1 MNVSTNAGALSNS
14 TIVARYRERTPGS
27 ADRSQAAHSVFP
39 SGIVHDG
46 RRMLPYPI
54 YVERAAGARKWDVD
68 GNEYVD
74 YFGGHGALILGHCDP
89 QVTRAAQRQL
99 ELGTHPA
106 ACHDL
111 EVRWGTLVKT
121 LVPCAERVRFHSS
134 GTEANLMALRLARA
148 VTGKKK
154 LVRLKGH
161 FHGWQDHA
169 AFGVDNHFD
178 GSATPGLLEE
188 IADHVLLASPDDLEG
203 TRTLLESRD
212 DIAAVTLEPT
222 GGGFGVLPIA
232 PDYVHMLREVTARR
246 GIILIFDEVV
256 TGFRVARGGAQAH
269 YGITPDLATFAKI
282 LAGGLPGGAVAGS
295 ASILERLDFE
305 AARTRGFE
313 KIGHQ
318 GTYNANPVC
327 AATGVACLERVASE
341 DVCERANRNGAE
353 LRAALNEILA
363 EERVPWAVYGEHSA
377 FYFFLNPDGVD
388 IDPETFEP
396 LEAGFDTL
404 KRSGK
409 HPAAQKLRLALS
421 VGGVDI
427 SGKPGGLTSAV
438 HTGEDIAH
446 TAQALREAIRMLR
459 AEGEL

>member
-1 MNVSTNAGALSNS
+1 MNAEPPSNS
-14 TIVARYRERTPGS
+14 KIVARYRERTPGS
-27 ADRSQAAHSVFP
+27 AERSQAARSVFP
-39 SGIVHDG
+39 SGIVHDS
-46 RRMLPYPI
+46 RRMLPHPI
-54 YVERAAGARKWDVD
+54 YVERAYRSRKWDVD

-74 YFGGHGALILGHCDP
+74 YHGGHGALILGHCDP

-111 EVRWGTLVKT
+111 EVRWGTLVKA

-148 VTGKKK
+148 CTGKKK

-169 AFGVDNHFD
+169 AFGVDDHFD

-188 IADHVLLASPDDLEG
+188 IAGHVLLASSHDLEG
-203 TRTLLESRD
+203 TRALLESRD
-212 DIAAVTLEPT
+212 DIAAVMLEPT
-222 GGGFGVLPIA
+222 GGSFGVLPIA

-282 LAGGLPGGAVAGS
+282 LAGGLPGGAVTGPETT
-295 ASILERLDFE
+295 LERLDFD
-305 AARTRGFE
+305 AARTKGFE

-327 AATGVACLERVASE
+327 AATGIACLERVAAE

-353 LRAALNEILA
+353 LRAALNQVLA

-377 FYFFLNPDGVD
+377 FYFFLNPDGADVA
-388 IDPETFEP
+388 PETFEP
-396 LEAGFDTL
+396 LEAGFDAL
-404 KRSGK
+404 RRGGK

-421 VGGVDI
+421 IGGVDL

-446 TAQALREAIRMLR
+446 TAQALREAVRMLR

>member
-1 MNVSTNAGALSNS
+1 MNAGTLSNS
-14 TIVARYRERTPGS
+14 AIVARFRERTPGS
-27 ADRSQAAHSVFP
+27 EERTRSARSIFP
-39 SGIVHDG
+39 SGIVHDS
-46 RRMLPYPI
+46 RRMLPHPI
-54 YVERAAGARKWDVD
+54 YVERAAASRKWDVD

-74 YFGGHGALILGHCDP
+74 YHGGHGALILGHCDP
-89 QVTRAAQRQL
+89 QVVRAAQRQI

-106 ACHDL
+106 ACHDR
-111 EVRWGTLVKT
+111 EVRWGALVKD

-154 LVRLKGH
+154 LVRFKGH

-169 AFGVDNHFD
+169 AFGVDDHFD

-188 IADHVLLASPDDLEG
+188 IAGHVLLASSDDLAG
-203 TRTLLESRD
+203 TRALLESRD
-212 DIAAVTLEPT
+212 DIAAVMLEPT
-222 GGGFGVLPIA
+222 GGSFGVLPIGA
-232 PDYVHMLREVTARR
+232 EFVHMLREVTERR
-246 GIILIFDEVV
+246 GIVLVFDEVV
-256 TGFRVARGGAQAH
+256 TGFRVARGGAQEH

-282 LAGGLPGGAVAGS
+282 LAGGLPGGAVAGPV
-295 ASILERLDFE
+295 SILERLDFE
-305 AARTRGFE
+305 AAQSKGFE

-327 AATGVACLERVASE
+327 AATGIACLERIASD

-353 LRAALNEILA
+353 LRAALNAVLA
-363 EERVPWAVYGEHSA
+363 QERVPWAVYGQHSG

-388 IDPETFEP
+388 IDPPSFDP
-396 LEAGFDTL
+396 LEAGFDAL
-404 KRSGK
+404 RRGGK

-421 VGGVDI
+421 IGGVDI

-438 HTGEDIAH
+438 HTGDDIAH
-446 TAQALREAIRMLR
+446 TAQALRDAIRMLR

>member
-1 MNVSTNAGALSNS
+1 MNAGPLSNS
-14 TIVARYRERTPGS
+14 KIVASYRERTAGS
-27 ADRSQAAHSVFP
+27 AERSQEARSIFP
-39 SGIVHDG
+39 SGIVHDS
-46 RRMLPYPI
+46 RRLLPYPI
-54 YVERAAGARKWDVD
+54 YVERALGSRKWDVD

-74 YFGGHGALILGHCDP
+74 YHGGHGSLILGHCDP

-111 EVRWGTLVKT
+111 EVRWGTLVKE
-121 LVPCAERVRFHSS
+121 LVPCAERVRFTSS

-148 VTGKKK
+148 CTGRKK

-161 FHGWQDHA
+161 FHGWHDHA
-169 AFGVDNHFD
+169 AFGVDDHFD

-188 IADHVLLASPDDLEG
+188 IAGNVLLASSDDSEG
-203 TRTLLESRD
+203 TRALLESRD
-212 DIAAVTLEPT
+212 DIAAVVLEPT
-222 GGGFGVLPIA
+222 GGSFGVLPLTA
-232 PDYVHMLREVTARR
+232 DFVHMLRRVTAAQ

-256 TGFRVARGGAQAH
+256 TGFRVSRGGAQAH

-282 LAGGLPGGAVAGS
+282 LAGGLPGGAVTGPDA
-295 ASILERLDFE
+295 ILERLDFD
-305 AARTRGFE
+305 AAKSKGFE

-327 AATGVACLERVASE
+327 AATGIACLEQVASE
-341 DVCERANRNGAE
+341 DVCERANRNGAQ
-353 LRAALNEILA
+353 LRAALNAVLA
-363 EERVPWAVYGEHSA
+363 EEHVSWAVYGEHSG
-377 FYFFLNPDGVD
+377 FYFFLNPGDLDVD
-388 IDPETFEP
+388 PRSFNP
-396 LEAGFDTL
+396 HRVGFDAL
-404 KRSGK
+404 KQSGK
-409 HPAAQKLRLALS
+409 HPAVQKLRLAMS
-421 VGGVDI
+421 VGGVDM

-446 TAQALREAIRMLR
+446 TAQALRDSIGMLR

>member
-1 MNVSTNAGALSNS
+1 MNAGALSNS
-14 TIVARYRERTPGS
+14 KIVARYRERTPGS
-27 ADRSQAAHSVFP
+27 EERSQAARSVFP
-39 SGIVHDG
+39 SGIVHDS
-46 RRMLPYPI
+46 RRVLPYPI
-54 YVERAAGARKWDVD
+54 YVERAAGSHKWDAD

-74 YFGGHGALILGHCDP
+74 YHGGHGSLILGHCDP

-111 EVRWGTLVKT
+111 EVRWGTLVKE
-121 LVPCAERVRFHSS
+121 LVPCAERVRFNSS

-169 AFGVDNHFD
+169 AFGVDDHFD

-188 IADHVLLASPDDLEG
+188 IAGHVLLASSDDLEG
-203 TRTLLESRD
+203 TRALLESRD
-212 DIAAVTLEPT
+212 DIAALMLEPT
-222 GGGFGVLPIA
+222 GGSFGVLPIRA
-232 PDYVHMLREVTARR
+232 EFVHMLREVTAER
-246 GIILIFDEVV
+246 GVILIFDEVV

-282 LAGGLPGGAVAGS
+282 LAGGLPGGAVTGPV
-295 ASILERLDFE
+295 SILERLDFE
-305 AARTRGFE
+305 AAESKGFE

-341 DVCERANRNGAE
+341 DVCDRANRNGAE
-353 LRAALNEILA
+353 LRAALNEVLA
-363 EERVPWAVYGEHSA
+363 EERVPWSVYGEHSG
-377 FYFFLNPDGVD
+377 FYFFLNPDGTD
-388 IDPETFEP
+388 IDPRTFDP
-396 LEAGFDTL
+396 LEVGFDTL
-404 KRSGK
+404 KRGGK
-409 HPAAQKLRLALS
+409 HPAARKLRLAMS
-421 VGGVDI
+421 IGGVDL

-438 HTGEDIAH
+438 HTGGDIAW
-446 TAQALREAIRMLR
+446 TAHALRESIRMLR

>member
-1 MNVSTNAGALSNS
+1 MNAGARSNS
-14 TIVARYRERTPGS
+14 KIVARYRERTPGS
-27 ADRSQAAHSVFP
+27 QERSRAARSVFP
-39 SGIVHDG
+39 SGIVHDS
-46 RRMLPYPI
+46 RRVLPYPI
-54 YVERAAGARKWDVD
+54 YVERAAGSHKWDAD

-74 YFGGHGALILGHCDP
+74 YHGGHGSLILGHCDP

-111 EVRWGTLVKT
+111 EVRWGTLVKE
-121 LVPCAERVRFHSS
+121 LVPCAERVRFNSS

-169 AFGVDNHFD
+169 AFGVDDHFD

-188 IADHVLLASPDDLEG
+188 IADHVLLASSDDLEG
-203 TRTLLESRD
+203 TRALLETRD
-212 DIAAVTLEPT
+212 DIAAVMLEPT
-222 GGGFGVLPIA
+222 GGSFGVLPIR
-232 PDYVHMLREVTARR
+232 DEFVHMLREVTAER
-246 GIILIFDEVV
+246 GVILIFDEVV

-282 LAGGLPGGAVAGS
+282 LAGGLPGGAVTGPV
-295 ASILERLDFE
+295 SILERLDFE
-305 AARTRGFE
+305 AAESKGFE

-341 DVCERANRNGAE
+341 DVCDRANRNGAE
-353 LRAALNEILA
+353 LRAALNEVLA
-363 EERVPWAVYGEHSA
+363 EERVPWAVYGEHSG
-377 FYFFLNPDGVD
+377 FYFFLNPDGAD
-388 IDPETFEP
+388 IDPRAFDP

-404 KRSGK
+404 KQGAK
-409 HPAAQKLRLALS
+409 HPVARKLRLAMS
-421 VGGVDI
+421 IGGVDL
-427 SGKPGGLTSAV
+427 SGKPGGLTCAV
-438 HTGEDIAH
+438 HTGDDIAW
-446 TAQALREAIRMLR
+446 TAHALRESIRMLR

>member
-1 MNVSTNAGALSNS
+1 MNAGALSNS
-14 TIVARYRERTPGS
+14 KIVARYRERTPGS
-27 ADRSQAAHSVFP
+27 EDRFRAAGSVFP
-39 SGIVHDG
+39 SGIVHDS
-46 RRMLPYPI
+46 RRVLPHPI

-74 YFGGHGALILGHCDP
+74 YHGGHGALILGHCDH

-111 EVRWGTLVKT
+111 EVRWGTLVKE

-148 VTGKKK
+148 CTGKKK
-154 LVRLKGH
+154 LVRFMGH

-169 AFGVDNHFD
+169 AFGVDDHFD

-188 IADHVLLASPDDLEG
+188 IAGHVLLASSEDLEG

-212 DIAAVTLEPT
+212 DIAAVMLEPT
-222 GGGFGVLPIA
+222 GGSFGVLPMTA
-232 PDYVHMLREVTARR
+232 DFVHMLREVTARR
-246 GIILIFDEVV
+246 GVILIFDEVV
-256 TGFRVARGGAQAH
+256 TGFRVERGGAQAH
-269 YGITPDLATFAKI
+269 YGITPDVATFAKI
-282 LAGGLPGGAVAGS
+282 LAGGLPGGAVTGPV
-295 ASILERLDFE
+295 SIMERLDFD
-305 AARTRGFE
+305 AAESKGFE

-327 AATGVACLERVASE
+327 AATGIACLERVASE
-341 DVCERANRNGAE
+341 NVCERANRSGAQ
-353 LRAALNEILA
+353 LRAALNEVLA
-363 EERVPWAVYGEHSA
+363 EERVPWAVYGEHSG
-377 FYFFLNPDGVD
+377 FYFFLNPDGLD
-388 IDPETFEP
+388 IDPRTFDP
-396 LEAGFDTL
+396 LHAGFDAL
-404 KRSGK
+404 KRGGR
-409 HPAAQKLRLALS
+409 HPAARKLRLAMS
-421 VGGVDI
+421 IGGVDI

-446 TAQALREAIRMLR
+446 TAQALREAIGMLR

>member
-1 MNVSTNAGALSNS
+1 MNAGLLSNS
-14 TIVARYRERTPGS
+14 KIVSSYRDRTPGS
-27 ADRSQAAHSVFP
+27 AERAQAARSIFP
-39 SGIVHDG
+39 SGIVHDS
-46 RRMLPYPI
+46 RRLLPHPI
-54 YVERAAGARKWDVD
+54 YAERAHGSHKWDVD

-74 YFGGHGALILGHCDP
+74 YHGGHGALILGHCDP
-89 QVTRAAQRQL
+89 QVTKAAQAQL

-111 EVRWGTLVKT
+111 EVRWGTLVKE
-121 LVPCAERVRFHSS
+121 LVPCAERVRFTSS

-148 VTGKKK
+148 CTEKKK

-169 AFGVDNHFD
+169 AFGVDDHFD
-178 GSATPGLLEE
+178 GSATPGLLDE
-188 IADHVLLASPDDLEG
+188 IAGNVLLASSDDLDA

-212 DIAAVTLEPT
+212 DIAAVMLEPT
-222 GGGFGVLPIA
+222 GGAFGVLPITSGF
-232 PDYVHMLREVTARR
+232 VHMLREVTAERD
-246 GIILIFDEVV
+246 IMLIFDEVV

-282 LAGGLPGGAVAGS
+282 LAGGLPGGAVTGPEA
-295 ASILERLDFE
+295 ILERLDFE
-305 AARTRGFE
+305 AAESKGFE

-341 DVCERANRNGAE
+341 DVCERANRNGAQ
-353 LRAALNEILA
+353 LRAALNEVLA
-363 EERVPWAVYGEHSA
+363 EERVLWAVYGEHSG
-377 FYFFLNPDGVD
+377 FYFFLNPGGLDVD
-388 IDPETFEP
+388 PRSFDP
-396 LEAGFDTL
+396 LRVGFDAL
-404 KRSGK
+404 KQGGK
-409 HPAAQKLRLALS
+409 HPAAQKLRLAMLI
-421 VGGVDI
+421 GGVDI

-438 HTGEDIAH
+438 HTGADIAR
-446 TAQALREAIRMLR
+446 TADALRESIHMLR